1 MDLTFE
7 KWHGCRND
15 FIVLRLTDADG
26 DVVLNS
32 LKRQAPALCDRH
44 GGIGADGLLIL
55 WTQSRSHLEPTRLTI
70 INSDGSIAQNCGN
83 GLRCA
88 ASSILKSL
96 RDHHQS
102 TESIEMLD
110 LPVEGVS
117 KICRFMK
124 KNQDYPFVAVEM
136 GTPVLNEHLSW
147 WQDAQRTVK
156 KAVSDLGLDKDIQDI
171 SACDVG
177 NKHLVLSS
185 ERASREMMLALGPK
199 LQTSPHWD
207 GINVHIISP
216 TSITDKDH
224 GRARND
230 LGGEISEIYRAYV
243 WERGAGETLACGSGA
258 VAIAASALQT
268 GLVERSQ
275 WIAIDMPGG
284 RLYVKQEQDD
294 EPAMLAGPA
303 MFVFRGTITI

>member
-1 MDLTFE
+1 
-7 KWHGCRND
+7 
-15 FIVLRLTDADG
+15 
-26 DVVLNS
+26 
-32 LKRQAPALCDRH
+32 
-44 GGIGADGLLIL
+44 
-55 WTQSRSHLEPTRLTI
+55 
-70 INSDGSIAQNCGN
+70 
-83 GLRCA
+83 
-88 ASSILKSL
+88 
-96 RDHHQS
+96 
-102 TESIEMLD
+102 
-110 LPVEGVS
+110 
-117 KICRFMK
+117 
-124 KNQDYPFVAVEM
+124 
-136 GTPVLNEHLSW
+136 
-147 WQDAQRTVK
+147 
-156 KAVSDLGLDKDIQDI
+156 
-171 SACDVG
+171 
-177 NKHLVLSS
+177 
-185 ERASREMMLALGPK
+185 MMLALGPK